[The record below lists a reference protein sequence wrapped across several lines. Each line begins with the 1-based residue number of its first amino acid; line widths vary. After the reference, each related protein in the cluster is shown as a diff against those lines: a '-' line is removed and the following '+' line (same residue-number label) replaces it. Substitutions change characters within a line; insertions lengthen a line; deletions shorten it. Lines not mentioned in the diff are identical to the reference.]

1 MPLSL
6 VYSAYPLKV
15 ESHVQGFIRLYGV
28 NFINSDGWYRDY
40 TCSYS
45 DADTSITFSNTAQI
59 VDDTQLLCELE
70 NGLFEKF
77 FAGDDID
84 FRLVK
89 NSQEVLFSAK
99 LRIYN
104 NCSTNACGERESVKR
119 GYCRYGSCVCFLPY
133 DGPNC
138 ETRMYEPRF
147 SLPSNWSSVI
157 PVLEFSNF
165 SLPVKLNETTTMP
178 VEWQLTTA
186 PIDMQLINNN
196 TMLVWNHVTSS
207 SPFNQVELKVSNK
220 LGSGNLTFSVLIEP
234 AYVVELADIAPNNVF
249 VSSPLY
255 ILVNITLRVAKNAS
269 QGLRGA
275 LPVTLRLTKYLFN
288 NMVTTNVYNDMNLM
302 TLINGRLT
310 YVFYPNR
317 NEYGEFVLEAM
328 HPFLK
333 SSFNNVLPAF
343 SSFNY
348 TVLGRSL
355 ILNDFLFYS

>member
-1 MPLSL
+1 M
-6 VYSAYPLKV
+6 
-15 ESHVQGFIRLYGV
+15 
-28 NFINSDGWYRDY
+28 NFINSDGWYRVY

-45 DADTSITFSNTAQI
+45 NTDTSIAFSNTAQI

-89 NSQEVLFSAK
+89 NSEEVLFSDK
-99 LRIYN
+99 LSIYN
-104 NCSTNACGERESVKR
+104 NCSTNACGEREPVKR
-119 GYCRYGSCVCFLPY
+119 GYCRYGSCVCLFPF

-147 SLPSNWSSVI
+147 LLPSNWSSVI
-157 PVLEFSNF
+157 PVIEFSNF

-196 TMLVWNHVTSS
+196 SMLVWNHLTSTLLS
-207 SPFNQVELKVSNK
+207 NQVELKVSNK

-234 AYVVELADIAPNNVF
+234 AYVVELADIAPKNVF
-249 VSSPLY
+249 VSAPLY
-255 ILVNITLRVAKNAS
+255 ILINITLKMAQNTS
-269 QGLRGA
+269 QDLRGA

-288 NMVTTNVYNDMNLM
+288 NTVTTKVYNDMNLK
-302 TLINGRLT
+302 TLINGRLN

-317 NEYGEFVLEAM
+317 NEYGEFILEAM
-328 HPFLK
+328 HPILK
-333 SSFNNVLPAF
+333 SSLNNVLPAF
-343 SSFNY
+343 SRFNF
-348 TVLGRSL
+348 TVLGRPL
-355 ILNDFLFYS
+355 ILYSFVSCC